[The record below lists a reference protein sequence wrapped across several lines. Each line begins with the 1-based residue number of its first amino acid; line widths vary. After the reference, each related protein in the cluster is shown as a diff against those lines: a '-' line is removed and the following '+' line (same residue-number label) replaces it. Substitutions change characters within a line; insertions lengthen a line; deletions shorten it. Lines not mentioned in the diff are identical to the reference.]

1 VTRQGYIAGFT
12 GDTSALVDAAMS
24 GKAGDM
30 KGPIVLPDGA
40 VVLQVLEQKKVDAK
54 AAGENRASYAEM
66 LRQQQARNLRT
77 VLLQRLRK
85 ESKIEI
91 NPIVTQRNAPGQQAG
106 L

>member
-1 VTRQGYIAGFT
+1 MAGKV
-12 GDTSALVDAAMS
+12 GE
-24 GKAGDM
+24 M
-30 KGPIVLPDGA
+30 KGPINLPDGA
-40 VVLQVLEQKKVDAK
+40 VVLQVIEQKKVDPK
-54 AAGENRASYAEM
+54 AADENRASYAEM

-91 NPIVTQRNAPGQQAG
+91 NPVVTQRNAPAQQAG